1 MIDSTP
7 LVINVPASGVRTVN
21 IPLVNPAESQEIQVA
36 ATYVGT
42 GGTAATEVLTMT
54 GVGGVG
60 SSVIGVCAGV
70 AFTYPSVVG
79 DTTLTLLATNV
90 ATFLKTFPGI
100 VGLGAITSGAGT
112 VTFTAN
118 VVGVAANSLP
128 FSASSTGAITAA
140 TWATPTPTNGAAATV
155 SATTGLTGSFLISYN
170 NGATYVASN
179 TTSFAVPASVVSSAP
194 GIASRVYNQN
204 NPWRVDGATVTNIQL
219 AITNN
224 DATYPALVAVSVE
237 KTV

>member
-1 MIDSTP
+1 MLDTTP
-7 LVINVPASGVRTVN
+7 LLLSVPASGTRSIV
-21 IPLVNPAESQEIQVA
+21 IPLVNPAEQQEVQVA

-60 SSVIGVCAGV
+60 STVVGVCAGV
-70 AFTYPSVVG
+70 AFSYPSVVG

-118 VVGVAANSLP
+118 VVGTAANTLP

-140 TWATPTPTNGAAATV
+140 TWATPFPTNGAAATV
-155 SATTGLTGSFLISYN
+155 SATTGLTCSLLISYDH
-170 NGATYVASN
+170 GATFVASN
-179 TTSFAVPASVVSSAP
+179 APSWTVPASVAAP
-194 GIASRVYNQN
+194 AVGSRGYVQN
-204 NPWRVDGATVTNIQL
+204 MPQRIDAATVTHLLVSVVNADTTYA
-219 AITNN
+219 AI
-224 DATYPALVAVSVE
+224 VAVSVE
-237 KTV
+237 RTV